1 MVKINDGE
9 RDALEDIFTS
19 FSSDRVKILDKI
31 ILLFKN
37 IFFK

>member
-19 FSSDRVKILDKI
+19 FSSEGVRVTDKI
-31 ILLFKN
+31 VL
-37 IFFK
+37 FFKRFFS